1 MTDDAHP
8 VTTPE
13 PLFSD
18 AELEQL
24 DADDADAGRVLGK
37 LLSSFFLYTVLAMTG
52 VAWWTYRWMVETG
65 ALD

>member
-52 VAWWTYRWMVETG
+52 VAWWTYQWMVETG